1 MSSGTTSLTPDQVKE
16 RCWQKLKEASA
27 EYVKVNDQIA
37 RRLAK
42 DGITNAEFVEYAM
55 NREAQ
60 NITENGAVL

>member
-1 MSSGTTSLTPDQVKE
+1 MSSGTTNLTPDQVKE

-55 NREAQ
+55 NREQ
-60 NITENGAVL
+60 PKTTDHV